1 MTNNLLLKT
10 KPKTLYLY
18 GFMLLLFVF
27 SVKANAQSTTVSGK
41 VTDESGI
48 PLPGVNVIVQNTSTG
63 TSTDFDGLFSINASS
78 NAVLEFSYLGYV
90 NQSISVNGRTTINI
104 SLKEDVSQL
113 DEVVVVGYGTMERS
127 NVTGAITTVD
137 VAAIEKTPVPN
148 VVEALRGQVAGLRVT
163 RGNGQPGSGVNF
175 TIRGIN
181 SLGEGSGSVSDANQP
196 IIVVDGVPLPGG
208 NLSELNPDDIESVNV
223 IKDAGAGAIYGSSA
237 ANGVVLITTKSGK
250 AGKPTISVNA
260 STAFNDVTN
269 RVNIMNGD
277 EYVKFLFD
285 SGLGTTLNGTLN
297 ANELTNYVNGN
308 SVDWQDEL
316 LRQGISKNVSLSV
329 SGGSD
334 QLSFYLNG
342 DMYQEGGIV
351 TDSDYNRYSL
361 RFNGEYRPSD
371 KVKIGAR
378 VQLTKSFADET
389 SNTISEFNINGG
401 FAPFIPI
408 FNNTPLGD
416 LYLPDGSYA
425 KFVTNDQFQ
434 VNPFHRYNESIVDR
448 TVTRS
453 YVNPYVEIGLADGLS
468 YTLNTFAEDRS
479 QFYGR
484 FTSSNYIDG
493 DPSTAQV
500 QRQNSV
506 NYLVDNILHYK
517 KDFGKHGI
525 DATFVY
531 GFQKNEFEQFDAFSD
546 KLATDLLGYN
556 AIDDSATADQRF
568 SWDTDESGRV
578 YYVGRVGYD
587 YDNRYVVT
595 LTLRRDGSSRFT
607 GDNVYGNFPSVSL
620 AWNANKEKF
629 WDADGLLNA
638 LKFRGSYGTLGN
650 DRIGTYRYLANPV
663 VVRSTV
669 LDPIDEDDDGTPD
682 GAVER
687 NIVGYAK
694 GTLAN
699 PYLKWE
705 TSKQLNV
712 GLDFGLLNNR
722 ISGTVDYY
730 NTKTTDLLLPEI
742 IPVINGYESYINN
755 VGETKNSG
763 LEISLKS
770 NVIENEDFTWN
781 LALNWAQ
788 DKNEIVSLSRGS
800 KDADGNPI
808 DDPANGWFIGQP
820 IGVIYNYKYLGVW
833 QTEEVTEA
841 AAFGQVPGDAKFQ
854 DVNGDGSITP
864 GEDRLFLGSGNP
876 DWYGGITNTFT
887 YKGLELSVLVEVVE
901 GVTRVNNFIGGY
913 TGRNNQVA
921 IDYWTPDNPSNSFP
935 RVGGSGNYDGG
946 RGDAV
951 KTQDA
956 SFVAIRN
963 VSLTY
968 NLPTRFLEKTPL
980 KALSMYV
987 RGNNLKYFTDFD
999 NAYSPEAGIGAYPI
1013 TRTITFGTSITF

>member
-10 KPKTLYLY
+10 KQKPLWFYA
-18 GFMLLLFVF
+18 FMLLLFVF
-27 SVKANAQSTTVSGK
+27 SVKVNAQSTTVSGK
-41 VTDESGI
+41 VTDEAGI

-63 TSTDFDGLFSINASS
+63 TSTDFDGLFSISAAS

-90 NQSISVNGRTTINI
+90 NQSITISGKTTINVV
-104 SLKEDVSQL
+104 LKEDVSQL

-260 STAFNDVTN
+260 STALNDVTN

-285 SGLGTTLNGTLN
+285 SGLGTTVNGTLN

-351 TDSDYNRYSL
+351 TNSDYNRYSL

-416 LYLPDGSYA
+416 LYAPDGTYA

-453 YVNPYVEIGLADGLS
+453 YVNPYIELGIADGLS

-484 FTSSNYIDG
+484 FTSSNYVDG

-546 KLATDLLGYN
+546 KLATDLLGYH
-556 AIDDSATADQRF
+556 AIDDTATEDQRF

-587 YDNRYVVT
+587 YDNRYVLT

-620 AWNANKEKF
+620 AWNANNESF
-629 WDADGLLNA
+629 WNTDGVLNA

-663 VVRSTV
+663 VVRSTILV
-669 LDPIDEDDDGTPD
+669 DQDGDPGTTEDV
-682 GAVER
+682 VEE
-687 NIVGYAK
+687 NVVGYAK

-770 NVIENEDFTWN
+770 NVIQNEGFTWN
-781 LALNWAQ
+781 LALNWAK

-800 KDADGNPI
+800 TDEEGNPI

-833 QTEEVTEA
+833 QTEEATEA

-876 DWYGGITNTFT
+876 DWYGGITNTLT
-887 YKGLELSVLVEVVE
+887 YKGLELSVLVEIVE

-968 NLPTRFLEKTPL
+968 NLPNRFLEKTPL